1 MKIIDAIIKFEPHPW
16 LPAAP
21 TIINTHKIAGL
32 FVVGDAGDS
41 SGKLKFYWRHNNKHF

>member
-1 MKIIDAIIKFEPHPW
+1 LRVIDAIIKFEPHPW
-16 LPAAP
+16 LPAAL

-41 SGKLKFYWRHNNKHF
+41 SDKLKF